1 MAFDTGKHEPLTNKA
16 CIDVARPA
24 MGSMVSNPEEITTYT
39 WRRVMPTLGL
49 SAKFSGLSGK
59 DAYYANPFEVEA
71 YENDNNIMYLEER
84 PLWAWRK
91 YLP

>member
-1 MAFDTGKHEPLTNKA
+1 MLFIGQWLMYSYYWLA
-16 CIDVARPA
+16 
-24 MGSMVSNPEEITTYT
+24 
-39 WRRVMPTLGL
+39 
-49 SAKFSGLSGK
+49 AKFSGISGK

-91 YLP
+91 YIP